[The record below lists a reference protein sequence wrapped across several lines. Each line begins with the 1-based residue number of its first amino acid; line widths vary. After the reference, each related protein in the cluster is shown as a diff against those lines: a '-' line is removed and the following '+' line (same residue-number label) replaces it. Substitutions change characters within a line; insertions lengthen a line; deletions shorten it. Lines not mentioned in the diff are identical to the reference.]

1 MTKARQVRPAYGNEH
16 VPRAKTGMVESFEP
30 VLGGF
35 LCSRVSFQLV
45 GCRGW
50 FLEGLR
56 GAPKPTDGLDLP
68 TIPATTPNGR
78 HHHPHVHCRGLEE
91 KRGGT
96 KCHRMVARCDRHDGL
111 ATGRRFARPIP
122 LYLLEVAG
130 RLRGLSFTF
139 ASRPV
144 ICQLGFLLVRSL
156 ASSGRQP
163 RRH

>member
-1 MTKARQVRPAYGNEH
+1 MTKARQVRPAYSNEH

-78 HHHPHVHCRGLEE
+78 HHRPHVHCRGLEE
-91 KRGGT
+91 KRGY
-96 KCHRMVARCDRHDGL
+96 KS
-111 ATGRRFARPIP
+111 ATGWLHGAT
-122 LYLLEVAG
+122 VTTD
-130 RLRGLSFTF
+130 LRQDGDLRDRYHCTCWRSPGGFEGLVSPSQ
-139 ASRPV
+139 AA
-144 ICQLGFLLVRSL
+144 L
-156 ASSGRQP
+156 
-163 RRH
+163 